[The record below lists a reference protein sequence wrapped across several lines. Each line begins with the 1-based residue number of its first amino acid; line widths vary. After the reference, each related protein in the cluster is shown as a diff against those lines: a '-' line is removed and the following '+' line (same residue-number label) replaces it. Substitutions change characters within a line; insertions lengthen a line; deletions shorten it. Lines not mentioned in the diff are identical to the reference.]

1 MKSTSYIRV
10 HNNCWC
16 IKVALVRVLTAQRT
30 KSKKMEVSVNQP
42 FFLFPGFQLPLAERR
57 TITFGS

>member
-16 IKVALVRVLTAQRT
+16 IKVALRVLTAQIT
-30 KSKKMEVSVNQP
+30 INSKQKNGGVSEST
-42 FFLFPGFQLPLAERR
+42 FFLFPGFRLPLAERR
-57 TITFGS
+57 TIS